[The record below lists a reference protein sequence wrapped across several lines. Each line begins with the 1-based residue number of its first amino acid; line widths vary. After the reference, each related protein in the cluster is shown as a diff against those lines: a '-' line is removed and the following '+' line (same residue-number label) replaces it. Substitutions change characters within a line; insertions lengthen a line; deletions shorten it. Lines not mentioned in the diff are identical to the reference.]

1 MAQTF
6 KLQVSHWHHQQQ
18 RGKEGPRL
26 LPVRNPTAL
35 MNIQIEA
42 GHRTPRLSGERSAL
56 LAVIISGDESM
67 RPSCY
72 QFP

>member
-18 RGKEGPRL
+18 REEDDPHP
-26 LPVRNPTAL
+26 LPGRNPTAL

-42 GHRTPRLSGERSAL
+42 CHRASWLSGKRSAL
-56 LAVIISGDESM
+56 LAVILFW
-67 RPSCY
+67 R
-72 QFP
+72 